1 MHSKTPLGGSPSEY
15 CNPVRYGKTRIVG
28 LSDSKKNVEDMCNRI
43 RIRLQDI
50 IHRSKP
56 EGLDGNVGSAC
67 DEFEDN
73 EVAYR
78 VDVSESCDAGLP
90 GMYG

>member
-1 MHSKTPLGGSPSEY
+1 
-15 CNPVRYGKTRIVG
+15 
-28 LSDSKKNVEDMCNRI
+28 MCNRI

-56 EGLDGNVGSAC
+56 EGLGGNVGSTC
-67 DEFEDN
+67 DEFEEN

-90 GMYG
+90 GLYG